1 MDHTIEEIE
10 DLRLKEL
17 RKQAAIFGP
26 QTDPAVLIEIQELNN
41 RQRTSSGTSRRQFVN
56 QLDYDF
62 IMNVVAAAL
71 VRLGSVEQALKNDD
85 KKRVLRQLIHDFWM
99 VVMSAIVVITLI
111 LQLRGH

>member
-1 MDHTIEEIE
+1 MDRSIEEIE

-17 RKQAAIFGP
+17 RKQAAMFGP

-41 RQRTSSGTSRRQFVN
+41 RQRTIARKQYIN

-71 VRLGSVEQALKNDD
+71 VRLGAVEGNQQKD
-85 KKRVLRQLIHDFWM
+85 KSSRYWRQLIHDVWM
-99 VVMSAIVVITLI
+99 VAITVGVVVILV
-111 LQLRGH
+111 LELSH